1 MLSSCVDDFD
11 TNAYVVQKPGSSADY
26 EYLNEYEPLKN
37 YVDRTKHPDFK
48 VSAALTASEFN
59 KKGNLYTLSRANFDE
74 VVAGN
79 AMKMSSVVS
88 NKGEF
93 NFGTVTEFVNAAEEG
108 GLTIYGHT
116 LAWHSQQPVKWLN
129 TLMAD
134 VPTLPSK
141 SAPITRG
148 LAIQDQTDYKSY
160 QNVLTNSQM
169 KAGESMD
176 CFIARHGDVGSD
188 APGEI
193 LEGQGPNGMN
203 CTFVKSH
210 DNPTN
215 PWDTQ
220 FFIYSP
226 EKEWAAGE
234 KYKIH
239 FWYKADVESGSESQ
253 CHTTPGAYMH
263 WAMLPQN
270 PQFTTSWQLYEAEA
284 TIPNEGGG
292 MKAIAFNLNLGGAN
306 TYYFADIQWC
316 EQVES
321 DYRWANGVIN
331 PHMEEGQSMESF
343 VARHGDIGSD
353 NPGEILKGQG
363 PNGMNCTFVK
373 SHDNPT
379 NPWDTQFFIYSPEKE
394 WAAGEKYKIHF
405 YYKADIASSSESQCH
420 TTPGN
425 YIHWAMLPG
434 NPQFTPEVHL
444 YEAEGTIPYEGAG
457 MKTIAFNLNLGGANT
472 YYFADVHWCY
482 EEKNPNAGGGTV
494 FVTVDCVTNGNLEGS
509 DYHNYVVREKGKP
522 DTEGPATPG
531 LGPNGEPA
539 IVVHSVDGPEQA
551 WDTQF
556 FIVSDDDWAAGTSFH
571 LEFDYK
577 ADKPANTSVQAH
589 KNPGEYLHWT
599 ILPSTP
605 SFTTEWQHF
614 SGEVTV
620 PGEADGMKSIAF
632 NLNELAEANTYYFT
646 NFVWNYQK
654 EMGATRP
661 QTFEEKRDTLIYAM
675 RTWIDGMMDATMGKV
690 KAWDL
695 INEAVA
701 GSGNVNGYY
710 DLQHFEGS
718 DPGKWDVG
726 GDAFYWQDFFGAEN
740 YGVIVEKMAREAYAR
755 QEDVNPADLKLFIND
770 YNLESTWDD
779 NKKLESLIYWIGV
792 WEQGG
797 AKIDGIGT
805 QMHIS
810 YYKNAADQENQKK
823 HITRMFELMAKTGKL
838 VRVSEL
844 DMGIADKQFG
854 TALKNGELTFEDE
867 KAMADYYQWIIEEYF
882 RVIPAAQQYGIC
894 QWCITDAPQGSGWR
908 ADEPVGLWYQDYT
921 RKPAYA
927 GWAEGLKK

>member
-1 MLSSCVDDFD
+1 MKYTKWLGAMIGAAAMLTSCVDYFD
-11 TNAYVVQKPGSSADY
+11 TNDFVVNKPGDSADY

-37 YVDRTKHPDFK
+37 YLDRSAYPNFK
-48 VSAALTASEFN
+48 VSAALSASDFN
-59 KKGNLYTLSRANFDE
+59 DKGNLFTLARANFDE
-74 VVAGN
+74 IVAGN
-79 AMKMSSVVS
+79 AMKMGSVVS

-93 NFGTVTEFVNAAEEG
+93 DYGTVTNFVNNAEEA
-108 GLTIYGHT
+108 GLTVYGHT

-129 TLMAD
+129 TLLAD
-134 VPTLPSK
+134 VPTVPNK
-141 SAPITRG
+141 GAAINRG

-160 QNVLTNSQM
+160 QNVLINSEM
-169 KAGESMD
+169 DPSASME

-188 APGEI
+188 NPGEV
-193 LEGQGPNGMN
+193 LVGQGPDGKN
-203 CTFVKSH
+203 CTYVKSH

-226 EKEWAAGE
+226 EKVWSAGE

-239 FWYKADVESGSESQ
+239 FYYKADIASGSESQ
-253 CHTTPGAYMH
+253 CHTTPGNYMH
-263 WAMLPQN
+263 WAMLPGN
-270 PQFTTSWQLYEAEA
+270 PQFTTEWQLYEAEA
-284 TIPNEGGG
+284 TIPAEGEG
-292 MKAIAFNLNLGGAN
+292 MQSIAFNLNLDGAN
-306 TYYFADIQWC
+306 TYYFAEIQWC
-316 EQVES
+316 EQVDS

-343 VARHGDIGSD
+343 IARHGDVGSD
-353 NPGEILKGQG
+353 NPGEILAGQG
-363 PNGMNCTFVK
+363 PNGMNCTYVK

-379 NPWDTQFFIYSPEKE
+379 NPWDTQFFIYSPEKV
-394 WAAGEKYKIHF
+394 WSAGEKYKIHF

-434 NPQFTPEVHL
+434 NPQFTTEWQL
-444 YEAEGTIPYEGAG
+444 YEAEATIPAEGEG
-457 MKTIAFNLNLGGANT
+457 MQSIAFNLNLDGANT
-472 YYFADVHWCY
+472 YYFADIHWCY

-494 FVTVDCVTNGNLEGS
+494 LVTVDCVTNGNLEGN
-509 DYHNYVVREKGKP
+509 DLHNYIVREKGQP

-539 IVVHSVDGPEQA
+539 IVVHSVDNPEQA

-556 FIVSDDDWAAGTSFH
+556 FIVSDEDWASGSSFH

-599 ILPSTP
+599 ILPKTP
-605 SFTTEWQHF
+605 EFTTEWQHY
-614 SGEVTV
+614 SGQVTV

-646 NFVWNYQK
+646 NFVWSYEK
-654 EMGATRP
+654 EMGSTRP
-661 QTFEEKRDTLIYAM
+661 QTDEEKRDTLTYAM
-675 RTWIDGMMDATMGKV
+675 KKWIDGMMDATEGKV

-695 INEAVA
+695 VNEVMA
-701 GSGNVNGYY
+701 GDGSIAHNLEGDNV
-710 DLQHFEGS
+710 FC
-718 DPGKWDVG
+718 
-726 GDAFYWQDFFGAEN
+726 WQDYFGDVD
-740 YGVIVEKMAREAYAR
+740 YVVMVEKFAREAYAR
-755 QEDVNPADLKLFIND
+755 QENANPADLKLFIND
-770 YNLESTWDD
+770 YNLEWQTAKIDGLCEWI
-779 NKKLESLIYWIGV
+779 KK
-792 WEQGG
+792 WEAAG

-810 YYKNAADQENQKK
+810 YCRNAADQENLKKGIQYMLQK
-823 HITRMFELMAKTGKL
+823 MVETGKL
-838 VRVSEL
+838 VRISEL
-844 DMGIADKQFG
+844 DMGITEKMFG
-854 TALKNGELTFEDE
+854 DPITSGITIEDE
-867 KAMADYYQWIIEEYF
+867 KAMADFYQWIIEQYKSI
-882 RVIPAAQQYGIC
+882 VPTAQQYGIC
-894 QWCITDAPQGSGWR
+894 QWCLTDSPKGSGWR
-908 ADEPVGLWYQDYT
+908 AEEPVGLWYLDYT